1 MPENK
6 IQFSLVTPEEEIFE
20 GEINSITIPGSNG
33 SLGILPGHIPIVSEL
48 TVGIIKIGTD
58 DGPKYFGVQ
67 RGYMEFLYNKAN
79 ILTERAIPTTADKL
93 EETLKK
99 LKEKY
104 KIVQEVTEETKKI
117 VKATGSMKSL

>member
-1 MPENK
+1 MAKNK
-6 IQFSLVTPEEEIFE
+6 IQFSLVTPEEEVFE
-20 GEINSITIPGSNG
+20 GKVNSITIPGANG
-33 SLGILPGHIPIVSEL
+33 SLGILPGHIPIVSQL
-48 TVGIIKIGTD
+48 AVGIIKVGTD
-58 DGPKYFGVQ
+58 EGPKYFGVQ

-79 ILTERAIPTTADKL
+79 ILTERAIPTTQNEL
-93 EETLKK
+93 EGTLKK

>member
-1 MPENK
+1 MGENK
-6 IQFSLVTPEEEIFE
+6 IQLSLVTPEEEVYE
-20 GEINSITIPGSNG
+20 GRVNSITIPGANG
-33 SLGILPGHIPIVSEL
+33 SLGILPGHVPIVSEL
-48 TVGIIKIGTD
+48 TIGIIKVGTD
-58 DGPKYFGVQ
+58 DGIKYFGVQ

-79 ILTERAIPTTADKL
+79 ILTEHAIITTSDKL
-93 EETLKK
+93 EETLEK